1 MNAEEIFFKFC
12 DLFRISELYLQQWH
26 VPWFEHKIL
35 LKILFINSQFQK
47 DCSDSIFIFISFKK
61 LLILS
66 SKLPEIGSVIPMK
79 ASSSRNMNKFESK
92 MTSFHDLNTKDLE
105 TKVLKVQ
112 WLMST
117 LATEATLKAWTLM
130 LDIFVRDIFKEVMAE
145 ATAFSDTLV
154 KLVLTKAKFW
164 N

>member
-1 MNAEEIFFKFC
+1 MADSKKWRFSTPPILFTILKLRINEYKIQIFWEGLNWEKIFFKLC
-12 DLFRISELYLQQWH
+12 GLLRISELYLQQ
-26 VPWFEHKIL
+26 
-35 LKILFINSQFQK
+35 N
-47 DCSDSIFIFISFKK
+47 
-61 LLILS
+61 
-66 SKLPEIGSVIPMK
+66 LPEIGSVIPMK

-105 TKVLKVQ
+105 TKVMKVQ
-112 WLMST
+112 WLIST

-130 LDIFVRDIFKEVMAE
+130 LEIFVRDIFKEVMAE